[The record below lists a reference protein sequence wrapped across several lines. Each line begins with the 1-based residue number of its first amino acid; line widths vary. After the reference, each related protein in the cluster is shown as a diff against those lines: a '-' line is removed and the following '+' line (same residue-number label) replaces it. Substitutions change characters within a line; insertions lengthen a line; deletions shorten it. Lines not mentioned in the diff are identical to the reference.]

1 MWNHEKFVRAVILPP
16 SWEKDHLSGSRIV
29 VERDHGLVAGV
40 EIDSRPKSLLNRDIG
55 FTRVNLNAAK

>member
-1 MWNHEKFVRAVILPP
+1 
-16 SWEKDHLSGSRIV
+16 V

-40 EIDSRPKSLLNRDIG
+40 EIDSRPKSLLNIYIG